1 MPRSR
6 FWQSVL
12 LLGGLVVI
20 TYLLIS
26 FYLPSS
32 RWLIFGIDKN
42 SGRVRIVEQRVTYLP
57 PYQFY
62 RLKFEKREGY
72 AQRDGLI
79 RITSKEGVPVTVTY
93 RLRFGVSGDRIAD
106 ARRVVNDGWNAWI
119 RARVSEAVSA
129 VTSQIPIEDLLSP
142 TSQFNVQQRAL
153 LRQTVARHLARSGL
167 HVTAF
172 EIARFDVDKEELLGV
187 KRAELRRE
195 TRSAPTRVAIFALD
209 GADWELLSEL
219 ANDDRIPNI
228 KALTQG
234 GANGSVQ
241 TIQPTV
247 SSMLWTTAA
256 TGLPPDRHGV
266 IDFIDW
272 AHHTPVDAYSRHA
285 PALWDIADAFGRQSL
300 VANWWTAWPPAARNS
315 IFFDEPVQLVPNAI
329 FPADVAALAES
340 QIVAPQTV
348 GYDQVHRFMNIL
360 PAEWDRAANSN
371 NAADPINLF
380 RDVLSKTW
388 SDHRVAI
395 NVYNDQRQHGRD
407 PLLIMISYEGT
418 DAVNHLFSPFHPP
431 YRDGISQD
439 GYRKF
444 WPTVA
449 NYYAEIDRLIGEWM
463 NVLPRDTTV
472 MIVSTYGFRWGKERP
487 REVPSGG
494 AALSDHR
501 NPGVF
506 LAYGP
511 HITPSHGNHA
521 LSIYDITPTVL
532 TLLGLPQST
541 DMPGHSAIWALRD
554 LQPITSVR
562 VVSYSEFVNDRP
574 AATQVHV
581 DSKQYQRELQAI
593 GHLND
598 PKRNLAPVLE
608 NQDQPAKAA
617 TPLPPDKWGAYAY
630 YNNLGVEL
638 SNKGKYKEAVDAF
651 KQAIELNPDHPTP
664 YLNLSI
670 ALFNLQDYTDA
681 VDVFLE
687 AVAKGLPNAESYF
700 VDFAALFRQKD
711 MTSRAIAVLDK
722 GKDLFPQSYAI
733 AANLGSALVAANRY
747 SEGIPELERALG
759 MQPSSTAVLNNLGIY
774 YAKREDYARALDYWN
789 RSLSIDPHQPQIRQ
803 AADAARTRL

>member
-6 FWQSVL
+6 FWHSVL

-42 SGRVRIVEQRVTYLP
+42 SGRVRRVEQRVTYLP

-93 RLRFGVSGDRIAD
+93 RLRFGISGDRIAD
-106 ARRVVNDGWNAWI
+106 ARRVVNEGWNAWI

-153 LRQTVARHLARSGL
+153 LRQTVARHLAQSGL
-167 HVTAF
+167 QVTAF
-172 EIARFDVDKEELLGV
+172 EIARFEVDKEELLRV
-187 KRAELRRE
+187 KRAELRRDA
-195 TRSAPTRVAIFALD
+195 RSAPTRVAIFALD

-219 ANDDRIPNI
+219 ANDDRTPNL

-234 GANGSVQ
+234 GTSGSVQ

-272 AHHTPVDAYSRHA
+272 AHHAPVDAYSRRA

-329 FPADVAALAES
+329 FPPDVAARAES
-340 QIVAPQTV
+340 QIVPTQTV

-360 PAEWDRAANSN
+360 PAEWDRATSSN
-371 NAADPINLF
+371 KAADPINIF

-407 PLLIMISYEGT
+407 PLLIMVSYEGT
-418 DAVNHLFSPFHPP
+418 DAINHLFSPFHPP

-439 GYRKF
+439 GYRRF

-449 NYYAEIDRLIGEWM
+449 SYYAEIDRLIGEWM

-472 MIVSTYGFRWGKERP
+472 MIVSTYGFRWGKDRP

-511 HITPSHGNHA
+511 HITPSRSNHA
-521 LSIYDITPTVL
+521 LSIYDIAPTVL

-541 DMPGHSAIWALRD
+541 EMPGRPATWALHD

-562 VVSYSEFVNDRP
+562 VVSYSEFVSDRP
-574 AATQVHV
+574 IATQVHV
-581 DSKQYQRELQAI
+581 DAQRYQRELQAI

-598 PKRNLAPVLE
+598 TTRTLTGVLE
-608 NQDQPAKAA
+608 NQNQPAQAGA
-617 TPLPPDKWGAYAY
+617 LLPPDKWATYAY

-638 SNKGKYKEAVDAF
+638 SNKGRYKEAIDAF
-651 KQAIELNPDHPTP
+651 KQAIELNPNHPTP
-664 YLNLSI
+664 YLNLAI
-670 ALFNLQDYTDA
+670 ALFNRQDYTDA
-681 VDVFLE
+681 IDVFLE

-700 VDFAALFRQKD
+700 VDFAALFRQKE
-711 MTSRAIAVLDK
+711 MNSRAIALLEK
-722 GKDLFPQSYAI
+722 GKELFPQSYAI

-759 MQPSSTAVLNNLGIY
+759 MQPSSTTVLNNLGIY
-774 YAKREDYARALDYWN
+774 YAKKDDYARALDYWN
-789 RSLSIDPHQPQIRQ
+789 RSLSIEPHQPQIRQ
-803 AADAARTRL
+803 AVDAARTRL